1 MRGLQVNIQLYHFLI
16 RGSSCE
22 IPVPAPIITPS
33 VLSLHERRM
42 RLEDAAWMKIQML
55 EAGLEGHFRPRSPPA
70 LSGTKPANSAA

>member
-16 RGSSCE
+16 CGSSCE

-33 VLSLHERRM
+33 VLSFHERRM